1 MLSPSTNSTTH
12 FALLKALHR
21 NPVKQSEP
29 NDHHHRVEE
38 RVEMRTEQL
47 IEARRRAEIANQ
59 AKSAYLVNMSHEIRT
74 PMNAILGLTY
84 LMRGA
89 DPTPEQG
96 KRLIQIDTSARHL
109 LSIINNILDIA
120 KIEAG
125 KLTLE
130 QSEFHLDEL
139 FDHTRTLLKEQAE
152 LNGLSI
158 EIDPISVPCQLRGDI
173 TRLRQCLLNYTSN
186 AVKFSKQGT
195 IHLRVKKL
203 QENDKGILLK
213 FEVQDPGIGIEPDK
227 LPNLFKAYEQVK
239 VSTTRE
245 YGGTGLGL
253 TINRRL
259 AQLMGG
265 EVGVESEPGQ
275 GSTFWFT
282 ALLGYGRSGVAKAIP
297 DKMQLGSCHACSRIL
312 LVEDNAIN
320 RQVALALLDESGL
333 VVDTAENGREAVA
346 MVRSTTYDL
355 VLMDIQMPE
364 MNGLEA
370 TRLIRSM
377 PNSTASSK
385 DVPILAMTAS
395 VFSEDRHD
403 CMEAGMNDF
412 VAKPVKP
419 ENLLSSIAKWLPERE
434 PVT

>member
-1 MLSPSTNSTTH
+1 
-12 FALLKALHR
+12 
-21 NPVKQSEP
+21 
-29 NDHHHRVEE
+29 
-38 RVEMRTEQL
+38 MRTERL
-47 IEARRRAEIANQ
+47 NEARRRAESANR
-59 AKSAYLVNMSHEIRT
+59 AKSTFLANMSHEIRT
-74 PMNAILGLTY
+74 PMNSILGLTY

-89 DPTPEQG
+89 DPTPEQAN
-96 KRLIQIDTSARHL
+96 KLMQIDASARHM
-109 LSIINNILDIA
+109 LSIINNVLDLA

-139 FDHTRTLLKEQAE
+139 FDHTRTLQKEQAK

-158 EIDPISVPCQLRGDI
+158 EIDPISVPCLLRGDI
-173 TRLRQCLLNYTSN
+173 TRLRQCLLNYISN
-186 AVKFSKQGT
+186 AVKFSKHGT

-203 QENDKGILLK
+203 QESDKGILLK
-213 FEVQDPGIGIEPDK
+213 FEVQDPGIGIEPDR
-227 LPNLFKAYEQVK
+227 LSNLFEAFEQAE

-253 TINRRL
+253 TINRHL

-265 EVGVESEPGQ
+265 TVGAESEPGQ

-282 ALLGYGRSGVAKAIP
+282 ALLGYGRNGAANTIS
-297 DKMQLGSCHACSRIL
+297 DKMQLGPCHAGSRIL
-312 LVEDNAIN
+312 LVEDNVIN
-320 RQVALALLDESGL
+320 REVALALLDGSSL

-395 VFSEDRHD
+395 VFSEDRQIY
-403 CMEAGMNDF
+403 MAVGMNGF
-412 VAKPVKP
+412 VAKPVQP
-419 ENLLSSIAKWLPERE
+419 ANLFSSIAKWLPERDK
-434 PVT
+434 